1 VNSSKEV
8 ARLRCIPNRSQ
19 KISGEEKTLTPHA
32 TRHSNKTSIH
42 CIKEERLARMDPVS
56 QLQEIILEQSVQIQQ
71 LFSLVKQMSKRLD
84 EL

>member
-1 VNSSKEV
+1 
-8 ARLRCIPNRSQ
+8 
-19 KISGEEKTLTPHA
+19 
-32 TRHSNKTSIH
+32 
-42 CIKEERLARMDPVS
+42 MDPVS